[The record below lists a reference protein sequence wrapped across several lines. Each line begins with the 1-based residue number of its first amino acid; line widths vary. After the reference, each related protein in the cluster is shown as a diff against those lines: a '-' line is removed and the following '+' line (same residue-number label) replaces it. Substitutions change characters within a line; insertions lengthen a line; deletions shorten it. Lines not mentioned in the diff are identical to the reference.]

1 MHSNMRYIIPIPFLK
16 EVRVLIE
23 SLHNSDLIRGN
34 IDTFIL
40 RVLSDGDNYGY
51 QIIKEISI
59 RSGKRFE
66 LKEPT
71 LYSSLRRLEKQ
82 GLIRSYW
89 GEETQGGRRKYY
101 NLSQEGQGR
110 LLQNQEEWKTA
121 REIIDVLIGNGKE
134 LTEQ

>member
-1 MHSNMRYIIPIPFLK
+1 M
-16 EVRVLIE
+16 IE
-23 SLHNSDLIRGN
+23 SINNSDLIRGN

-40 RVLSDGDNYGY
+40 HVLSDGDNYGY
-51 QIIKEISI
+51 QIIKEISL
-59 RSGKRFE
+59 RSGNRFE

-82 GLIRSYW
+82 GFIRSYW

-110 LLQNQEEWKTA
+110 LRQNQEEWKAA
-121 REIIDVLIGNGKE
+121 REIIDILIGNGKE
-134 LTEQ
+134 LTDDDQQA

>member
-1 MHSNMRYIIPIPFLK
+1 MSDL
-16 EVRVLIE
+16 
-23 SLHNSDLIRGN
+23 LHNSDLIRGN

-40 RVLSDGDNYGY
+40 RVLKERDNYGY

-59 RSGKRFE
+59 RSHHRFE

-82 GLIRSYW
+82 GYIRSYW

-101 NLSQEGQGR
+101 TLTSTGHERLQLNL
-110 LLQNQEEWKTA
+110 EEWKA
-121 REIIDVLIGNGKE
+121 AKEIIDILIGEEGGRCNHDERNGS
-134 LTEQ
+134 

>member
-1 MHSNMRYIIPIPFLK
+1 MM
-16 EVRVLIE
+16 E

-40 RVLSDGDNYGY
+40 CVLLDGDNYGY
-51 QIIKEISI
+51 QIIKEILL
-59 RSGKRFE
+59 RSGNRFE

-101 NLSQEGQGR
+101 NLSQDGQER
-110 LLQNQEEWKTA
+110 LTQNQEEWKAA
-121 REIIDVLIGNGKE
+121 REVIDVLIGNGRE
-134 LTEQ
+134 LRQQ

>member
-1 MHSNMRYIIPIPFLK
+1 M
-16 EVRVLIE
+16 IE
-23 SLHNSDLIRGN
+23 SIHNSDLIRGN

-51 QIIKEISI
+51 QIIKEISL
-59 RSGKRFE
+59 RSGNRFE

-82 GLIRSYW
+82 GFIRSYW

-101 NLSQEGQGR
+101 TISQEGQGR
-110 LLQNQEEWKTA
+110 LRHNQEEWKAA
-121 REIIDVLIGNGKE
+121 REIIDILIGNGKE
-134 LTEQ
+134 LTDNDQQA

>member
-1 MHSNMRYIIPIPFLK
+1 M
-16 EVRVLIE
+16 IE
-23 SLHNSDLIRGN
+23 SIHNSDLIRGN

-40 RVLSDGDNYGY
+40 RVLLDGDNYGY
-51 QIIKEISI
+51 QIIKEISL
-59 RSGKRFE
+59 RSGNRFE

-82 GLIRSYW
+82 GFIRSYW

-110 LLQNQEEWKTA
+110 LRQNQEEWKAA
-121 REIIDVLIGNGKE
+121 REIIDILIGNGKE
-134 LTEQ
+134 LTDDGQQA

>member
-1 MHSNMRYIIPIPFLK
+1 M
-16 EVRVLIE
+16 IE
-23 SLHNSDLIRGN
+23 SIHNSDLIRGN

-51 QIIKEISI
+51 QIIKEISL
-59 RSGKRFE
+59 RSGNRFE

-82 GLIRSYW
+82 GFICSYW

-110 LLQNQEEWKTA
+110 LLQNQEEWKAA
-121 REIIDVLIGNGKE
+121 REIIDILIGNGKE
-134 LTEQ
+134 LTDDGQQA

>member
-1 MHSNMRYIIPIPFLK
+1 MD
-16 EVRVLIE
+16 
-23 SLHNSDLIRGN
+23 SLHNSDLVRGN

-40 RVLSDGDNYGY
+40 RVLKDSDNYGY

-59 RSGKRFE
+59 RSGNRFE

-82 GLIRSYW
+82 GFITSYW

-101 NLSQEGQGR
+101 TLTSAGKDR
-110 LLQNQEEWKTA
+110 FFQNREEWKAA
-121 REIIDVLIGNGKE
+121 REIIDVLIGFERGVHDEK
-134 LTEQ
+134 QK